1 MSSYKVDYKKL
12 FPKGDEFR
20 QEAKKL
26 NKRIVNIHN
35 QMIHMHRTWDG
46 NLWGEFATA
55 WNHLYPDLN
64 RICEFLVKQVPNV
77 IEVDAY
83 NYAVTDGVASATP
96 QAVAPEMIPGD
107 LAHGT
112 NTLTLSDENASEE
125 HKCRENIENFFND
138 VITSLD
144 RLEDILNSTKT
155 IWISPAAEKS
165 RRAFSQNKE
174 TIKADVKKVNEELR
188 KYLLLAMGNYRK
200 QEGNA
205 ASMAKGF

>member
-20 QEAKKL
+20 VEAKKL
-26 NKRIVNIHN
+26 NKHIVDIHN
-35 QMIHMHRTWDG
+35 EMINMHKTWDG
-46 NLWGEFATA
+46 NQWGEFATA

-77 IEVDAY
+77 IEADAY
-83 NYAVTDGVASATP
+83 NYAITDGASLPLPKAVNP
-96 QAVAPEMIPGD
+96 QLIPGD
-107 LAHGT
+107 LSHGT
-112 NTLTLSDENASEE
+112 TVLTLSDENASQEQ
-125 HKCRENIENFFND
+125 HCRENIENFFNN

-144 RLEDILNSTKT
+144 RLEDILNSSKT

-165 RRAFSQNKE
+165 RSAFSRNKE
-174 TIKADVKKVNEELR
+174 TIKADVKNVKEELR
-188 KYLLLAMGNYRK
+188 KYLLLAIGNYKK

-205 ASMAKGF
+205 SFMAKGF

>member
-26 NKRIVNIHN
+26 NKRIVDIHN
-35 QMIHMHRTWDG
+35 EMVNMHKTWDG
-46 NLWGEFATA
+46 NQWGEFATA

-83 NYAVTDGVASATP
+83 NYAVTDGVASAAP

-107 LAHGT
+107 LSHGT
-112 NTLTLSDENASEE
+112 NTLALSDENASKEE
-125 HKCRENIENFFND
+125 QCKENINNCFKD

-144 RLEDILNSTKT
+144 KLENTLNSTKT
-155 IWISPAAEKS
+155 IWISPAADKS
-165 RRAFSQNKE
+165 RNTFARNKE
-174 TIKADVKKVNEELR
+174 SIKTDISKIKEQLGKSLTEALER
-188 KYLLLAMGNYRK
+188 FRK
-200 QEGNA
+200 QEGDATSNA
-205 ASMAKGF
+205 KAF